1 MGIGLR
7 LSNMASLGLL
17 AEEDSLAE
25 FKQWLF
31 DHDAY
36 VFTMNGF
43 PYGGFHNTVVK
54 DEVHAPDWTTVE
66 RVDYT
71 LRLFRIL
78 GELLPEGLQGG
89 ISTSP
94 LSYKPWHA
102 AGEARNNARAIATEN
117 ILTVAAALFKIHRSA
132 GVLMH
137 LDIEPEPDGFLE
149 SGREL

>member
-1 MGIGLR
+1 MKINAAHLTYCTNIHPAENWPETFWALKNHFPAIRAALAGKEQMGIGLR

-17 AEEDSLAE
+17 AEEDNLAE
-25 FKQWLF
+25 FKQWLS

-71 LRLFRIL
+71 LRLF
-78 GELLPEGLQGG
+78 
-89 ISTSP
+89 
-94 LSYKPWHA
+94 LS
-102 AGEARNNARAIATEN
+102 
-117 ILTVAAALFKIHRSA
+117 LIH
-132 GVLMH
+132 
-137 LDIEPEPDGFLE
+137 I
-149 SGREL
+149 